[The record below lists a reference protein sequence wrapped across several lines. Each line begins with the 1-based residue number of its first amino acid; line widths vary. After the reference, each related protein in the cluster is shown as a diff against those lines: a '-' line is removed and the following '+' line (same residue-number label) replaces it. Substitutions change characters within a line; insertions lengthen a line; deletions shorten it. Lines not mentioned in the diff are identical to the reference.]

1 MSVPNTPAPKK
12 VATVLLLIALS
23 LVASLAFVSTF
34 PAALAAAQAIGLP
47 QYAAVSWALL
57 PDAGTLVGLL
67 GALVLTDRRGRRFA
81 IVSVVLFGLSSALVN
96 VAHALSGRYGEEPV
110 PLLVA
115 YGLTATLALVLSAEA
130 ASRVVVSLIPAVE
143 AKPVPHVERKAPAG
157 KKTEGKSLPSRRSEA
172 VVIEQAKELAQTY
185 ARTGRKLT
193 VSAMQ
198 TELRL
203 SWARASRVH
212 AELAA

>member
-1 MSVPNTPAPKK
+1 MSVPNTPAAKK

-23 LVASLAFVSTF
+23 LVASLALVRTF

-67 GALVLTDRRGRRFA
+67 GALVLTDRRGRHFA

-110 PLLVA
+110 ALLVA
-115 YGLTATLALVLSAEA
+115 YGLTATLALVLSAET
-130 ASRVVVSLIPAVE
+130 ASRVVVSLAPAVE
-143 AKPVPHVERKAPAG
+143 AKPVPHVEKKVPADKAARPRG
-157 KKTEGKSLPSRRSEA
+157 RPFPRVVPKLSSSSRRRSLPRPTRAPVGSSPSQPCRRIYGCRGFVLPEF
-172 VVIEQAKELAQTY
+172 TP
-185 ARTGRKLT
+185 R
-193 VSAMQ
+193 
-198 TELRL
+198 
-203 SWARASRVH
+203 
-212 AELAA
+212 